1 MPQKYSTRQA
11 VVITGA
17 STGIGAACAL
27 ALDRRGYRVFA
38 GVRSEESAKNLRN
51 QASNRLTPILID
63 VTDADQIAAAA
74 DTVREAT
81 EDAGLAG
88 LVNNAGIVV
97 SGPLEFLPVDDL
109 RRQIEVN
116 VIGQVAVTQAML
128 PLLRTG
134 RGRIVNIG
142 SISGF
147 LTGPY
152 TGPYSASKFALEAVT
167 NALRLELR
175 NSGIKVSI
183 LEPSNVKTPI
193 WDKAIAA
200 AEEKADRASP
210 EAERLYRSDME
221 QMRKASI
228 EMRDTGM
235 PVQCVVRAVL
245 HALTAQRPKTRY
257 PVGVQ
262 TRLAS
267 FFFRFFPDSL
277 RDTLILHS
285 LGLR

>member
-1 MPQKYSTRQA
+1 MPQKYSTLQA

-51 QASNRLTPILID
+51 LASNRLTPIMID

-152 TGPYSASKFALEAVT
+152 MGPYSASKFALEAVT

-183 LEPSNVKTPI
+183 LEPGNVKTPI
-193 WDKAIAA
+193 WDKAIA

-257 PVGVQ
+257 PIGAQ

-277 RDTLILHS
+277 RDTLILHG